1 VLDKLVAALQSAV
14 TDPAFKARIADLG
27 AEAVPVAQATPD
39 SLLTLVKSEVDKWGP
54 IIRKAGVY
62 AD

>member
-1 VLDKLVAALQSAV
+1 M
-14 TDPAFKARIADLG
+14 ADLG
-27 AEAVPVAQATPD
+27 AEITPD
-39 SLLTLVKSEVDKWGP
+39 AKQTPEGLRVWLNSEVNKWGP

>member
-1 VLDKLVAALQSAV
+1 MAE
-14 TDPAFKARIADLG
+14 LG
-27 AEAVPVAQATPD
+27 AEIVPEAKQTPEG
-39 SLLTLVKSEVDKWGP
+39 LQRWLQSEVDKWGP

>member
-1 VLDKLVAALQSAV
+1 MAPPRIDDTHGAGLQSW
-14 TDPAFKARIADLG
+14 L
-27 AEAVPVAQATPD
+27 Q
-39 SLLTLVKSEVDKWGP
+39 SEVDKWGP